1 MLEKGAF
8 IAARY
13 EITEKIGTGGMS
25 DVYKA
30 TDVVLGR
37 QVAVKVLKEEFANDE
52 NFVSKFRS
60 EASNAAKLEHPNIVN
75 IYDVGSEDGL
85 YYIIMEYVE
94 GITLKTYIEKKG
106 HLNYKEVISIVIQVG
121 RGIEAAH
128 KNQIIH
134 RDIKPQNI
142 IISKEGKV
150 KVTDFGIARA
160 VSSNTVSAEAIGSV
174 HYISPEQ
181 ARNGYITERS
191 DIYSLGIVMYE
202 MCTGRVPFEGDTAV
216 SIALQHLQGEM
227 KAPSSLVPS
236 VPIALERIIKK
247 STMKSPDRRYADI
260 SELLFDLKK
269 ALVNPNEDFVVILDN
284 NNMDKTKI
292 ISNEDLDKIKNQS
305 GTKNLSDSDENKAM
319 EGEDEDDDKL
329 NPKMEKAVTIMGI
342 AAGIII
348 ALVLVYMVGSMLGWF
363 NFMSHKKDDTA
374 VEEQKGNI
382 EVPDVLGLSQEEAK
396 EKILSKGLK
405 FKYGNTRTSNKYK
418 KGKACSQSPKS
429 GKKVA
434 KGTVIEVVF
443 SSGES
448 EKGEVPDVVGS
459 TEQDA
464 RSLIEDEGYE
474 CTIQYKDCE
483 DENDQGKVIS
493 QYPKEGSELKKKK
506 NVIIYVGKR
515 VDKPVSVP
523 SVVGLK
529 IESAKSMLQNEG
541 FKVNAIYQED
551 NVNKDIVIRQDP
563 NNTTAKKGSTVTLI
577 VSKGTSNQNNN
588 NNNNGGN
595 SRDNKPSNGNAAGG
609 DLNQKPTS
617 PDEKSDYM
625 NVAPPK
631 N

>member
-1 MLEKGAF
+1 
-8 IAARY
+8 
-13 EITEKIGTGGMS
+13 
-25 DVYKA
+25 
-30 TDVVLGR
+30 
-37 QVAVKVLKEEFANDE
+37 
-52 NFVSKFRS
+52 
-60 EASNAAKLEHPNIVN
+60 
-75 IYDVGSEDGL
+75 
-85 YYIIMEYVE
+85 
-94 GITLKTYIEKKG
+94 
-106 HLNYKEVISIVIQVG
+106 
-121 RGIEAAH
+121 
-128 KNQIIH
+128 
-134 RDIKPQNI
+134 
-142 IISKEGKV
+142 
-150 KVTDFGIARA
+150 
-160 VSSNTVSAEAIGSV
+160 
-174 HYISPEQ
+174 
-181 ARNGYITERS
+181 
-191 DIYSLGIVMYE
+191 MYE

-292 ISNEDLDKIKNQS
+292 ISNEDLNKIKNQS

-382 EVPDVLGLSQEEAK
+382 EVPDVLGLSQEEVK

-405 FKYGNTRTSNKYK
+405 FKYGNTRTSKKYD

-429 GKKVA
+429 GNKVA

-448 EKGEVPDVVGS
+448 EKGEVPNVVGR
-459 TEQDA
+459 TEQEA
-464 RSLIEDEGYE
+464 RSLIENEGYK
-474 CTIQYKDCE
+474 CAVQYKNCE
-483 DENDQGKVIS
+483 DENDQGKVIQ
-493 QYPKEGSELKKKK
+493 QYPKEGSELKNGK
-506 NVIIYVGKR
+506 NVIIYVGKI
-515 VDKPVSVP
+515 VDKPVP

-551 NVNKDIVIRQDP
+551 NGNKDIVIRQDP